1 MSDMRTPLARVRG
14 LGSAREGTGHFW
26 HVRLSS
32 IALIPLSL
40 FVIGWVLSLK
50 GAGYTEVRASLSQP
64 LVALVVALFLVVS
77 LDHMRLGMKDII
89 EDYAHGEGGKLA
101 LFVLNNFFS
110 IAVGVVSLFAL
121 AKLAFGG

>member
-26 HVRLSS
+26 RVRLSS

-50 GAGYTEVRASLSQP
+50 GAGYAEVHASLSQP

-89 EDYAHGEGGKLA
+89 EDYAHGEGGKIA
-101 LFVLNNFFS
+101 LFVLNTFFS

>member
-1 MSDMRTPLARVRG
+1 MSDMRTPLAKVRG

-26 HVRLSS
+26 RVRLSS

-50 GAGYTEVRASLSQP
+50 GAGYAEVQASLSRP
-64 LVALVVALFLVVS
+64 LVTLIVALFLVVS

-89 EDYAHGEGGKLA
+89 EDYAHAEGGKIA
-101 LFVLNNFFS
+101 LFVLNTFFS

>member
-26 HVRLSS
+26 RVRLSS

-50 GAGYTEVRASLSQP
+50 GAGYTEVHASLSQP

-89 EDYAHGEGGKLA
+89 EDYVHGEGGKLA

>member
-1 MSDMRTPLARVRG
+1 MSDMRTPLAKVRG

-26 HVRLSS
+26 RIRLSS

-40 FVIGWVLSLK
+40 FTIGWVISLK
-50 GAGYTEVRASLSQP
+50 GAGYAEVRASLSQP
-64 LVALVVALFLVVS
+64 LVTLIVALFLVVS
-77 LDHMRLGMKDII
+77 LDHMRLGMKEII
-89 EDYAHGEGGKLA
+89 EDYIHGEGGKLTLFA
-101 LFVLNNFFS
+101 LNTFFA